1 MRDKLLQVLIIVI
14 SSILTIQLFNLQVLN
29 KKNSDVS
36 SKASVQKIYNFP
48 ERGYLYDRNNKLIV
62 SNQPYYDLL
71 IVPNDV
77 NINDSI
83 KIANDLGI
91 SVKDFNTKYKKARKF
106 SPLKASIFISSLT
119 KEEYAKI
126 QEKMWKLSGFFVQ
139 KNSKRKYNYSTAANL
154 FGYIS
159 EVNDYEI
166 KNNSYY
172 KSGEMIGRQGLE
184 KTYESI
190 LRGEKGVNYFQKD
203 KFNRIIGKF
212 NDGINDTL
220 PIISKKLKLTLDIDL
235 QTYGD
240 SLMNNKYGSIVAIE
254 PKSGE
259 ILALVNSPGYDPN
272 LLVGRERSERYRSL
286 NNDSIGKPL
295 FDRGL
300 QGQYPPGSTFK
311 IINALIGLQEN
322 IIKQETTFK
331 CDGGHFYARN
341 SFMKCHTSEPT
352 FTNLNNAVYTS
363 CNTYFAK
370 TYRGIIENYD
380 SPSIGLD
387 KWVNYVKSFGF
398 GNYLGYDHPTGKP
411 GFIPTSAYYNSWYN
425 NSWKAVTTISNS
437 IGQGEILTTPIQLA
451 NFAATIANRGWYIT
465 PHFVKEI
472 ENDSININYR
482 KKNKTLINSEH
493 FEPVIQGMIN
503 VVEKGTATNSIIRNI
518 KIAGKTGTAENFVK
532 INGIKKQLTDH
543 SIFIGFAPAN
553 DPKIAVCVFIE
564 NGYWGSRWAAP
575 ISSLIIEKYI
585 NGKIER
591 NWLEKYILEGN
602 LSAEYL
608 KPYLTSNFNINE

>member
-83 KIANDLGI
+83 KIANDLGM
-91 SVKDFNTKYKKARKF
+91 SVKDFNTKYNKARKF

-220 PIISKKLKLTLDIDL
+220 PTISKKLKLTLDIDL

-472 ENDSININYR
+472 ENDSININY
-482 KKNKTLINSEH
+482 KKINKTLINKEH

-591 NWLEKYILEGN
+591 NWLEKYILEGD

>member
-493 FEPVIQGMIN
+493 FEPVIEGMIN

-585 NGKIER
+585 NGEIER
-591 NWLEKYILEGN
+591 NWLEKYILEGD

>member
-91 SVKDFNTKYKKARKF
+91 SVKDFNTKYNKARKF

-139 KNSKRKYNYSTAANL
+139 KNSKRKYNFSTAANL

-220 PIISKKLKLTLDIDL
+220 PTISKKLKLTLDIDL

-472 ENDSININYR
+472 ENDSININYS

-503 VVEKGTATNSIIRNI
+503 VVEKGTATNSIISNI

-591 NWLEKYILEGN
+591 NWLEKYILEGD

>member
-48 ERGYLYDRNNKLIV
+48 ERGYLYDRNDKLIV

-83 KIANDLGI
+83 KIAKDLAI
-91 SVKDFNTKYKKARKF
+91 SVKDFNIKYNKARKF

-184 KTYESI
+184 KTYEST

-203 KFNRIIGKF
+203 KFNRIIGKY
-212 NDGINDTL
+212 NNGNNDTL
-220 PIISKKLKLTLDIDL
+220 PTISKKLKLTVDIDL

-322 IIKQETTFK
+322 IINEQTTFK
-331 CDGGHFYARN
+331 CDGGHFYAKN
-341 SFMKCHTSEPT
+341 SFMKCHTFEPT
-352 FTNLNNAVYTS
+352 YTNLNNAVYTS

-370 TYRGIIENYD
+370 TYKGIIENYE
-380 SPSIGLD
+380 SSSIGLD
-387 KWVNYVKSFGF
+387 KWVSYVKSFGF

-411 GFIPTSAYYNSWYN
+411 GFIPTSDYYNSWYN
-425 NSWKAVTTISNS
+425 NTWKAVTTISNS

-472 ENDSININYR
+472 ENDSINGKYR
-482 KKNKTLINSEH
+482 KKNKTLINEEY
-493 FEPVIQGMIN
+493 FEPVIQGMID
-503 VVEKGTATNSIIRNI
+503 VVEKGTATNSVIKNI

-532 INGIKKQLTDH
+532 VNGIKKQLTDH

-575 ISSLIIEKYI
+575 ISSLIIEKYL

-591 NWLEKYILEGN
+591 NWLEKYILEGD
-602 LSAEYL
+602 LSGEYL
-608 KPYLTSNFNINE
+608 KPYLTNNFNINE

>member
-220 PIISKKLKLTLDIDL
+220 PTISKKLKLTLDIDL

-591 NWLEKYILEGN
+591 NWLEKYVLEGD

-608 KPYLTSNFNINE
+608 KPYMTSNFNINE

>member
-14 SSILTIQLFNLQVLN
+14 SSILIIQLFNLQVLN

-220 PIISKKLKLTLDIDL
+220 PTISKKLKLTLDIDL

-380 SPSIGLD
+380 SPSLGLD

-543 SIFIGFAPAN
+543 SIFIGFAPAD
-553 DPKIAVCVFIE
+553 DPEIAVCVFIE

-591 NWLEKYILEGN
+591 NWLEKYILEGD

-608 KPYLTSNFNINE
+608 KPYLTGNFNINE

>member
-91 SVKDFNTKYKKARKF
+91 SLKDFNTKYKKARKF

-220 PIISKKLKLTLDIDL
+220 PTISKKLKLTLDIDL

-352 FTNLNNAVYTS
+352 FTNLNSAVYTS

-472 ENDSININYR
+472 ENDSININY
-482 KKNKTLINSEH
+482 KKINKTLINKEH

-591 NWLEKYILEGN
+591 NWLEKYILEGD

>member
-14 SSILTIQLFNLQVLN
+14 SSILIIQLFNLQVLN

-220 PIISKKLKLTLDIDL
+220 PTISKKLKLTLDIDL

-322 IIKQETTFK
+322 IIKQETTFT

-493 FEPVIQGMIN
+493 FEPVIQGMIDA
-503 VVEKGTATNSIIRNI
+503 VEKGTATNAIIRNI

-591 NWLEKYILEGN
+591 NWLEKYILEGD

-608 KPYLTSNFNINE
+608 KPYLTNNFNINE

>member
-91 SVKDFNTKYKKARKF
+91 SLKDFNTKYKKARKF

-220 PIISKKLKLTLDIDL
+220 PTISKKLKLTLDIDL

-352 FTNLNNAVYTS
+352 FTNLNNAVSTS

-472 ENDSININYR
+472 ENDSININY
-482 KKNKTLINSEH
+482 KKINKTLINKEH

-591 NWLEKYILEGN
+591 NWLEKYILEGD

>member
-91 SVKDFNTKYKKARKF
+91 SLKDFNTKYKKARKF

-220 PIISKKLKLTLDIDL
+220 PTISKKLKLTLDIDL

-472 ENDSININYR
+472 ENDSININY
-482 KKNKTLINSEH
+482 KKINKTLINKEH

-591 NWLEKYILEGN
+591 NWLEKYILEGD

>member
-1 MRDKLLQVLIIVI
+1 M
-14 SSILTIQLFNLQVLN
+14 
-29 KKNSDVS
+29 S

-91 SVKDFNTKYKKARKF
+91 SLKDFNTKYKKARKF

-220 PIISKKLKLTLDIDL
+220 PTISKKLKLTLDIDL

-472 ENDSININYR
+472 ENDSININY
-482 KKNKTLINSEH
+482 KKINKTLINKEH

-518 KIAGKTGTAENFVK
+518 KIAGKTGTAENFIK

-591 NWLEKYILEGN
+591 NWLEKYILEGD

>member
-220 PIISKKLKLTLDIDL
+220 PTISKKLKLTLDIDL

-503 VVEKGTATNSIIRNI
+503 VVEKGTATNSIIPNI

-591 NWLEKYILEGN
+591 NWLEKYILEGD

>member
-220 PIISKKLKLTLDIDL
+220 PTISKKLKLTLDIDL

-259 ILALVNSPGYDPN
+259 ILALVNSPGYDPS

-591 NWLEKYILEGN
+591 NWLEKYILEGD

>member
-91 SVKDFNTKYKKARKF
+91 SVKDFNTKYNKARKF

-220 PIISKKLKLTLDIDL
+220 PTISKKLKLTLDIDL

-472 ENDSININYR
+472 ENDSININYM
-482 KKNKTLINSEH
+482 KKNKTLINKEH

-591 NWLEKYILEGN
+591 NWLEKYILEGD

>member
-220 PIISKKLKLTLDIDL
+220 PTISKKLKLTLDIDL

-493 FEPVIQGMIN
+493 FEPVIQGMID

-591 NWLEKYILEGN
+591 NWLEKYILEGD

>member
-91 SVKDFNTKYKKARKF
+91 SVKDFNTKYEKARKF

-220 PIISKKLKLTLDIDL
+220 PTISKKLKLTLDIDL

-591 NWLEKYILEGN
+591 NWLEKYILDGD

>member
-29 KKNSDVS
+29 KKNSDLS

-212 NDGINDTL
+212 NDGIYDTL
-220 PIISKKLKLTLDIDL
+220 PTISKKLKLTLDIDL

-585 NGKIER
+585 NGKIK
-591 NWLEKYILEGN
+591 KYLLGKNIVREIYVPGKIVN
-602 LSAEYL
+602 LVI
-608 KPYLTSNFNINE
+608 K

>member
-503 VVEKGTATNSIIRNI
+503 VVEKGTATNSIIPNI

-591 NWLEKYILEGN
+591 NWLEKYILEGD

>member
-212 NDGINDTL
+212 NNGINDTL

-591 NWLEKYILEGN
+591 NWLEKYILEGD

>member
-14 SSILTIQLFNLQVLN
+14 SSILIIQLFNLQVLN

-220 PIISKKLKLTLDIDL
+220 PTISKKLKLTLDIDL

-493 FEPVIQGMIN
+493 FEPVIEGMIN

-591 NWLEKYILEGN
+591 NWLEKYILEGD

>member
-126 QEKMWKLSGFFVQ
+126 QEKMWKLSVFFVQ
-139 KNSKRKYNYSTAANL
+139 KNSKRNYNYSTAANL

-220 PIISKKLKLTLDIDL
+220 PTISKKLKLTLDIDL

-503 VVEKGTATNSIIRNI
+503 VVEKGTATNSIIRDI

-591 NWLEKYILEGN
+591 NWLEKYILDGD

>member
-91 SVKDFNTKYKKARKF
+91 SVKDFNTKYNKARKF

-220 PIISKKLKLTLDIDL
+220 PTISKKLKLTLDIDL

-272 LLVGRERSERYRSL
+272 LLVGRERSERYKSL

-591 NWLEKYILEGN
+591 NWLEKYILEGD

>member
-220 PIISKKLKLTLDIDL
+220 PIISKKLKLTLDINL

-591 NWLEKYILEGN
+591 NWLEKYILEGD

>member
-14 SSILTIQLFNLQVLN
+14 SSILIIQLFNLQVLN

-212 NDGINDTL
+212 NNGINDTL

-543 SIFIGFAPAN
+543 SIFIGFAPAD
-553 DPKIAVCVFIE
+553 DPEIAVCVFIE

-591 NWLEKYILEGN
+591 NWLEKYILEGD

>member
-220 PIISKKLKLTLDIDL
+220 PTISKKLKLTLDIDL

-591 NWLEKYILEGN
+591 NWLEKYILEGD

-608 KPYLTSNFNINE
+608 KPYLTSNFKINE

>member
-36 SKASVQKIYNFP
+36 YKASVQKIYNFP

-91 SVKDFNTKYKKARKF
+91 SVKDFNTKYEKARKF
-106 SPLKASIFISSLT
+106 SPLKASIFIYSLT

-203 KFNRIIGKF
+203 KFNRIIGEF

-220 PIISKKLKLTLDIDL
+220 PTISKKLKLTLDIDL

-272 LLVGRERSERYRSL
+272 LLVGRERSERYKSL

-482 KKNKTLINSEH
+482 KKNKTLISKEH

-591 NWLEKYILEGN
+591 NWLEKYILEGD

>member
-220 PIISKKLKLTLDIDL
+220 PTISKKLKLTLDIDL

-482 KKNKTLINSEH
+482 KKNKTLISKEH

-532 INGIKKQLTDH
+532 IDGIKKQLTDH

-591 NWLEKYILEGN
+591 NWLEKYILEGD

>member
-91 SVKDFNTKYKKARKF
+91 SVKDFNTKYNKARKF

-220 PIISKKLKLTLDIDL
+220 PTISKKLKLTLDIDL

-493 FEPVIQGMIN
+493 FEPVILGMIN

-591 NWLEKYILEGN
+591 NWLEKYILEGD